1 MVVLSLVL
9 YLWPVLDS
17 LCAFSRSFVY
27 SGTPQVFQAVFAY
40 ASSLTLS
47 FGGAVPHVCTLSH
60 LGRSGWQVPFV
71 GVPLCEGELAS
82 ISISPSCSFSFLC
95 RALPQRFGSVTREIS
110 SRVLLRFRETT
121 CFKSTELTAVHRT
134 GRDPNSPCL
143 RDCPAGVLLSFLA
156 ARHCYFAC
164 RVACGRPYLV
174 LFAVSL
180 KRSGFLLLLLL
191 LGLGTFFISCVM
203 SLVV

>member
-1 MVVLSLVL
+1 MRSLVL
-9 YLWPVLDS
+9 LFIRELHE
-17 LCAFSRSFVY
+17 FSRRY
-27 SGTPQVFQAVFAY
+27 SHTPQ
-40 ASSLTLS
+40 ASLSL
-47 FGGAVPHVCTLSH
+47 GGAVPHVCTLSH

-121 CFKSTELTAVHRT
+121 CFISTELTAVLRT

-164 RVACGRPYLV
+164 RVACGRPYFV
-174 LFAVSL
+174 LFCCFVKVL
-180 KRSGFLLLLLL
+180 RVFLFCCCYLA
-191 LGLGTFFISCVM
+191 
-203 SLVV
+203 